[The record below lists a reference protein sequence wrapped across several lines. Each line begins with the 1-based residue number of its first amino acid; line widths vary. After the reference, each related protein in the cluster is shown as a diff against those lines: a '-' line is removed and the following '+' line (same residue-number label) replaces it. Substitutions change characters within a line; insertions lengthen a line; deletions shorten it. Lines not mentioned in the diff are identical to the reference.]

1 MKDWIRNHVKNAF
14 GWRTGRKLVVLSVD
28 DYGVVRTASREALD
42 RMVLKGLK
50 VQSRFDAYDALETEE
65 DLEMLFDVLTSVKDQ
80 NRNHAVLTPF
90 AVPCNINFEQ
100 MKKEGYARYVSELLS
115 VTYEKLSTL
124 DSAAYSNAWG
134 LWQEGQAKKLLCPQF
149 HGREHLNLKIF
160 EDKLRR
166 KEREL
171 ITALEN
177 RSYSCNASSLSPN
190 ISYTAA
196 FKFDNFTEN
205 HHFQEVVRTGL
216 EAFETVYGYR
226 AQNFNAP
233 GGVESQAI
241 HRSLYEG
248 GIRFLDTPL
257 IKLEHQGSGKYKRK
271 INYTGKTN
279 PLGQIFLVRNVVF
292 EPTDARGVNWL
303 SGPLQQIGAAFRL
316 RRPAIIS
323 SHRVNFSGYIDPKNR
338 KIGLTA
344 LRKLLQQVVKKWPD
358 VEFVGAHELG
368 QIIESSRQK

>member
-1 MKDWIRNHVKNAF
+1 MRNHLKNAF

-42 RMVLKGLK
+42 RMALNGLE
-50 VQSRFDAYDALETEE
+50 VQSRFDAYDALETAE
-65 DLEMLFDVLTSVKDQ
+65 DLEMLFDVLTSVTDQ
-80 NRNHAVLTPF
+80 NGNHAVLTPF
-90 AVPCNINFEQ
+90 SVPCNINFEQ
-100 MKKEGYARYVSELLS
+100 MRKEGYARYVSELLS
-115 VTYEKLSTL
+115 ETYEKLSTL
-124 DSAAYSNAWG
+124 DSSAYGSAWG

-160 EDKLRR
+160 NDKLRR
-166 KEREL
+166 KDRKL
-171 ITALEN
+171 LTALEN
-177 RSYSCNASSLSPN
+177 RSYSCNASSLSSN

-196 FKFDNFTEN
+196 FKFDDFAEN
-205 HHFQEVVRTGL
+205 NHFQEVVRTGL
-216 EAFETVYGYR
+216 EAFETVYEHR

-248 GIRFLDTPL
+248 GVRFLDTPL
-257 IKLEHQGSGKYKRK
+257 IKLEHQGGGQYKRI

-279 PLGQIFLVRNVVF
+279 PHGQIFLVRNVVF

-303 SGPLQQIGAAFRL
+303 SGPMQQIGAAFRL

-338 KIGLTA
+338 KLGLTA
-344 LRKLLQQVVKKWPD
+344 LRNLLQQVVKKWPD

-368 QIIESSRQK
+368 QTIESSREK